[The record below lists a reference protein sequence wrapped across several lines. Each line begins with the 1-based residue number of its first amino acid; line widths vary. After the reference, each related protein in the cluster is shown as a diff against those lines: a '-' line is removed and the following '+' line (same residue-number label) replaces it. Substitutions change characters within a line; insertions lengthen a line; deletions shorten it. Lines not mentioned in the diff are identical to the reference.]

1 MFTIVAYHM
10 DQGMGP
16 QSDAD
21 LMQSKWKLFVGSE
34 HKMKPKNQLFWEW
47 NIYFG
52 ILGEYILSLKG
63 I

>member
-1 MFTIVAYHM
+1 M

-21 LMQSKWKLFVGSE
+21 LMQRKWKLFVGRE
-34 HKMKPKNQLFWEW
+34 HKMKPKNQLFREW
-47 NIYFG
+47 NVYFG